1 MASFEETQSTD
12 DSSTFKVQE
21 PIYNFDINDIYRLKS
36 FLRSLHVSFKTQT
49 LENTR
54 LRSEI
59 NECKKRNN
67 FLESELVVLNEL
79 KNDCKIAK
87 NSESMFKL
95 KYEQME
101 KELDVEKQRIKN
113 WVNTGKWLYE
123 TMSLDQD

>member
-1 MASFEETQSTD
+1 MTPLLLRY
-12 DSSTFKVQE
+12 VQE
-21 PIYNFDINDIYRLKS
+21 PIYNFDIDHMYKLKY
-36 FLRSLHVSFKTQT
+36 FLRLLHVSFKTQT

-113 WVNTGKWLYE
+113 WVNTGK
-123 TMSLDQD
+123 